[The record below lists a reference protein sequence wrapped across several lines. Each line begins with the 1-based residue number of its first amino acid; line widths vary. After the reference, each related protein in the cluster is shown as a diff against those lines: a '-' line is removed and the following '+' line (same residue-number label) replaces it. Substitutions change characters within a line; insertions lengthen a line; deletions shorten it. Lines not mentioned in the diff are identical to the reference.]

1 MKAATYTQYGSADV
15 VSITD
20 VPRPEIDAN
29 QVLVQVHAST
39 ITTADW
45 RFRASAFPGGLWLPG
60 RLVAGLFR
68 PKKQILGL
76 EFAGRVVSVGANVT
90 EFKLGDDVF
99 GFAGGFGAHA
109 EYLAVDAAGSIT
121 HMPDGVR
128 FEEAAAL
135 PFGAVCALNF
145 LRDFAKVQPGQKVL
159 VAGASGGV
167 GAYAV
172 QIAKAL
178 GAEVT
183 GVTSTR
189 NLDLVHALGATD
201 VIDYK
206 TQSPAS
212 LGEVHDLV
220 FDTAGTMRFGAAKK
234 LLNKTGVFM
243 PLEIAIPDTLVGL
256 ITNLFGGKKI
266 ANHINGDSKQDLET
280 IAGML
285 RRGDIRPVID
295 GVYPFAEIAD
305 AYRRVESR
313 HKTGSVVID
322 IAGRAAA
329 RQAAE

>member
-1 MKAATYTQYGSADV
+1 MKAATYTQYGPADV
-15 VSITD
+15 VFITD
-20 VPRPEIDAN
+20 VPRPEINED
-29 QVLVQVHAST
+29 QVLVQVSAST

-45 RFRASAFPGGLWLPG
+45 RFRASAFPGLLWLPG
-60 RLVAGLFR
+60 RLMAGLFR
-68 PKKQILGL
+68 PKKPILGM
-76 EFAGRVVSVGANVT
+76 EFSGRVVSVGAKVT
-90 EFKLGDDVF
+90 EFKLGDAVF

-121 HMPDGVR
+121 HMPEGVR

-135 PFGAVCALNF
+135 PFGAVCALVF

-159 VAGASGGV
+159 VGGASGGV

-189 NLDLVHALGATD
+189 NLELVQALGATE
-201 VIDYK
+201 VVDYK
-206 TQSPAS
+206 TQNPVD

-220 FDTAGTMRFGAAKK
+220 FDTAGTMSFAKAKK
-234 LLNKTGVFM
+234 LLKPKGLFL
-243 PLEIAIPDTLVGL
+243 PLEFSPGDILALLGHK
-256 ITNLFGGKKI
+256 LFGGKRI
-266 ANHINGDSKQDLET
+266 SLNVNGDSKADLET
-280 IAGML
+280 VAVML
-285 RRGDIRPVID
+285 RRGDLRPVID
-295 GVYPFAEIAD
+295 GVYPLADIAN

-313 HKTGSVVID
+313 HKTGSVVLD
-322 IAGRAAA
+322 IAGRITI